1 MSWKRLLLAVLLGLL
16 IMIVDGLLL
25 ILINRIYLPAHP
37 PHWLMGIFFYFD
49 AWPVTL
55 TQHIFPSPRGG
66 PSLLAILS
74 GAIID
79 LVILTA
85 IVYALL
91 SGKSRRQARA

>member
-1 MSWKRLLLAVLLGLL
+1 MSWKRLLLSIPLAFL
-16 IMIVDGLLL
+16 IMLVDGALL

-37 PHWLMGIFFYFD
+37 PHWLMGVFFYFD

-55 TQHIFPSPRGG
+55 TQHHFPSPRGG

-85 IVYALL
+85 ILYALL
-91 SGKSRRQARA
+91 SWRARRQARA